1 MSNKDS
7 KMNRLVLAGA
17 WREEEGSRDL
27 GLGLREEERTA
38 SEKA

>member
-7 KMNRLVLAGA
+7 KMNRLVLAGG
-17 WREEEGSRDL
+17 EEEGSRDL
-27 GLGLREEERTA
+27 GLGWREEERTA